1 METMTSVDSSLMTSS
16 PVPSSKVARVA
27 LSSRASAFTIAALM
41 GDVKG
46 DSRDQTTT
54 CISSLPLSSASE
66 ASSVKDELEGEGQE
80 DYDEPS
86 SLSPS
91 PPAAYELLPEN
102 GRSNHSNSLTLLSSP
117 SSSSPRKEL
126 AYVQC
131 RLETEDLWDKFHA
144 LGTEM
149 IITKSGR

>member
-1 METMTSVDSSLMTSS
+1 MASVDSSPMTSS
-16 PVPSSKVARVA
+16 PVPSSKIARVA

-46 DSRDQTTT
+46 NSRDQTTT
-54 CISSLPLSSASE
+54 CISSLPLSSSASE

-91 PPAAYELLPEN
+91 PPAAYGALPED
-102 GRSNHSNSLTLLSSP
+102 GHSSHGNSLPLLFSP
-117 SSSSPRKEL
+117 SSSSPCKEL
-126 AYVQC
+126 ACVQC
-131 RLETEDLWDKFHA
+131 RLETENLWDKFHA